1 MRITDLLKS
10 NAIEL
15 NVSLATKDEAIDRLI
30 ALHEKAGNLTDAAKY
45 KEDILQR
52 ESLSTTAIGEGI
64 AVPHAKS
71 AAAFSFLHHNSG
83 GHRLRSARRQAVRY
97 FVYDC
102 RNRRRRCSSWNSI
115 SPYGDAYGCW
125 FYKCFKKRKKHRGI
139 SENYWRQRS

>member
-1 MRITDLLKS
+1 MRITNLLKS

-45 KEDILQR
+45 REDILKR

-71 AAAFSFLHHNSG
+71 AAVKVPSLSCITIPGALTTKRPTAS
-83 GHRLRSARRQAVRY
+83 RQI
-97 FVYDC
+97 FC
-102 RNRRRRCSSWNSI
+102 L
-115 SPYGDAYGCW
+115 
-125 FYKCFKKRKKHRGI
+125 
-139 SENYWRQRS
+139 

>member
-15 NVSLATKDEAIDRLI
+15 NVNLATKDEAIDRLI

-71 AAAFSFLHHNSG
+71 ATRSPSFGSTWSQMNFVM
-83 GHRLRSARRQAVRY
+83 ARGV
-97 FVYDC
+97 
-102 RNRRRRCSSWNSI
+102 
-115 SPYGDAYGCW
+115 
-125 FYKCFKKRKKHRGI
+125 
-139 SENYWRQRS
+139 